1 MRLLL
6 DTHVLLWALA
16 DPRRLPES
24 ARDAIEAGDNEILF
38 SAASIW
44 EIAIKSAAAAR
55 RVRRRCGDDHRCGA
69 RDAFQRACDQ
79 REHAAAIATLPPHHK
94 DPFDRLLI
102 GQALTEPA
110 RLITADKALA
120 AYSNDLVW
128 LIAYGR
134 VAPHFSMRTTTL
146 RAARSC
152 QPRLRRSK
160 RHQK

>member
-6 DTHVLLWALA
+6 DTHVLLWSLA

-24 ARDAIEAGDNEILF
+24 ARDAIETGDNEILF

-44 EIAIKSAAAAR
+44 EVAIKSQLLRAEFGVDAATIIDAAR
-55 RVRRRCGDDHRCGA
+55 ETRFTELPISA
-69 RDAFQRACDQ
+69 Q
-79 REHAAAIATLPPHHK
+79 HAAAIATLPLHHK

-110 RLITADKALA
+110 RLVTADKALV

-128 LIAYGR
+128 LIA
-134 VAPHFSMRTTTL
+134 
-146 RAARSC
+146 
-152 QPRLRRSK
+152 
-160 RHQK
+160 